1 MQNHSSVNTNQAED
15 FDANEN
21 NHNQNKHYNQIITKI
36 NQIIKGQKP
45 YIRCI
50 LNDISNNQ

>member
-21 NHNQNKHYNQIITKI
+21 NHNQNKHYNQIITKK

-45 YIRCI
+45 YFRCI